1 MPAAQ
6 PVVGQPVAPVAGQAV
21 AATNAVAEEG
31 YLIIQNPLGGD
42 GMVRVMDGFTQKAR
56 VLAWTNPGDKY
67 RIRAQSPTKMRR
79 TYLKDGKNVTYEDF
93 FYKISDKEQWVFGLE
108 QFIPFITTVLVMLLT
123 DLLKGVCAG
132 LLVAVVFIIRDNIK
146 ISFES
151 MSEMV
156 NGRPY
161 FLIKLPQHVTFFNKG
176 YLIRFLK
183 SVTPGGKLIID
194 GTINKKVNR
203 DVKDV
208 IIDFMKHSK
217 KKNIDVE
224 LIKLNINQ

>member
-1 MPAAQ
+1 M
-6 PVVGQPVAPVAGQAV
+6 
-21 AATNAVAEEG
+21 
-31 YLIIQNPLGGD
+31 
-42 GMVRVMDGFTQKAR
+42 
-56 VLAWTNPGDKY
+56 
-67 RIRAQSPTKMRR
+67 
-79 TYLKDGKNVTYEDF
+79 
-93 FYKISDKEQWVFGLE
+93 
-108 QFIPFITTVLVMLLT
+108 MLLT

-132 LLVAVVFIIRDNIK
+132 LLVAVIFIIRDNIK

-151 MSEMV
+151 MNELV
-156 NGRPY
+156 NGKLY

-208 IIDFMKHSK
+208 IIDFVKHSK
-217 KKNIDVE
+217 KKNIEVE